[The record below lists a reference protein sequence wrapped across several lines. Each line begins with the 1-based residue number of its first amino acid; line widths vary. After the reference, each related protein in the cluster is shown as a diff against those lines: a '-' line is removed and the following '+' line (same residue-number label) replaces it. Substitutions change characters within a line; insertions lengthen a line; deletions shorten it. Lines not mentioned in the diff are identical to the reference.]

1 MTSKRKHSKK
11 RDPNAIIA
19 AEQPGEDD
27 ATVVERTVLHP
38 TVQAA
43 ITLKDYDYY
52 K

>member
-1 MTSKRKHSKK
+1 MASKRKPSKK

-19 AEQPGEDD
+19 AEQPGKDE
-27 ATVVERTVLHP
+27 ATVAGRTVLHP
-38 TVQAA
+38 TVRAA